1 MSLAENYVI
10 GMDCGTTNIK
20 AIIMDDQGN
29 LIAQASRPNRF
40 LISGTDRQEQNALDW
55 WENARQIFLQLT
67 AQAGKRVTERI
78 RGICISSH
86 TVSLLPVDEKGQP
99 LRNAITYQDSR
110 SATELQRIVEKI
122 GYERYVRNVAAR
134 PSVAFL
140 PGKLL
145 WYKEHEPEK
154 FEKTKALLQASSY
167 INFRLTGVMSSDVD
181 QASRTQC
188 LDAVTGEWSDL
199 IGTSMNIDLKRI
211 LPKPETVDW
220 IIGAVT
226 GEAAKE
232 TGLKAGTPVLA
243 GCSDAMASM
252 YATGMSRLGEAGE
265 SSGTTSL
272 VFAGST
278 SQSAPDLPVVTRPCA
293 IEGMPWI
300 FDAPIQT
307 SGAALKWYIEN
318 HAEKERIEA
327 EKKGINIYEY
337 LNRQALEAKPG
348 SNGLFFFPYLLG
360 ERAPLWNDY
369 ARAMWIGMGMNT
381 THAEMTRSVFEG
393 TSYALRHV
401 METIKAAGAKADV
414 LRICGGGA
422 RSETWCRIK
431 AAMLHMPVYL
441 LDENSGDVPFGD
453 ALIAGHRT
461 GVFPDLTEAVK
472 RIVKVKKIIEPDE
485 AWARQYDELYPY
497 YIDMYQALDQKLK
510 GLREIVQKAG

>member
-1 MSLAENYVI
+1 MISERDYVV

-20 AIIMDDQGN
+20 AIIMDDRGN
-29 LIAQASRPNRF
+29 LIAQGSLPNHF
-40 LISGTDRQEQNALDW
+40 LPSGADRQEQNALDW
-55 WENARQIFLQLT
+55 WENAKKIFQKLT
-67 AQAGKRVTERI
+67 AQAGKQVTERI
-78 RGICISSH
+78 RGICVSSH
-86 TVSLLPVDEKGQP
+86 TVSLLPVDAAGQP

-110 SATELQRIVEKI
+110 STAELQQIVEQV
-122 GYERYVRNVAAR
+122 GYARYVRTVAAH

-145 WYKEHEPEK
+145 WYKNHEPQK
-154 FEKTKALLQASSY
+154 FKKTRAFLQASSY
-167 INFRLTGVMSSDVD
+167 INFRLTGVMTSDID

-188 LDAVTGEWSDL
+188 LEVATGEWSEV
-199 IGTSMNIDLKRI
+199 IGKSMNIDLKQL
-211 LPKPETVDW
+211 LPEPQAVDT
-220 IIGAVT
+220 IIGTVT
-226 GEAAKE
+226 KAASAE
-232 TGLKAGTPVLA
+232 TGLKEGTPVLA

-278 SQSAPDLPVVTRPCA
+278 VQSAPDLPVVTRPCG

-318 HAEKERIEA
+318 HAAKERMEA
-327 EKKGINIYEY
+327 GAKGMNIYEY
-337 LNRQALEAKPG
+337 LNVQALDAKPG
-348 SNGLFFFPYLLG
+348 SGGLFFFPYLLG

-381 THAEMTRSVFEG
+381 TRAEMTRSVFEG

-401 METIKAAGAKADV
+401 METIKAAGAQAEL

-422 RSETWCRIK
+422 KSEIWCRIK

-461 GVFPDLTEAVK
+461 GVFPSLTEAVK
-472 RIVKVKKIIEPDE
+472 QIVKVKKVIEPDE
-485 AWARQYDELYPY
+485 EWSKRYDELYPY
-497 YIDMYQALDQKLK
+497 YIDMYQVLDQKLK
-510 GLREIVQKAG
+510 DLRETVQKVG